1 MPRQQ
6 TPSDDRI
13 ARAAEL
19 RAAGAAR
26 EAVATGPTDAGTG
39 IDRGA
44 TGARADLLACD
55 DVGAV
60 LALPSHPDRCRV
72 AESFENNLMNLLEPE
87 GRFWGLFTPW
97 HADDRNAP
105 QKKNPAFA
113 LFRRPIGPDFE
124 PIWAAKYQRKRL
136 KERKNEVGSMSFARG
151 YRLVPVGPF
160 GPRTAARTTT
170 TITAREENRA
180 SFIMASPRKGTSLL
194 SCFS

>member
-6 TPSDDRI
+6 PPSNDLF

-19 RAAGAAR
+19 RAIGATWDTIIGPTVA
-26 EAVATGPTDAGTG
+26 ATGIGCSDTGT
-39 IDRGA
+39 
-44 TGARADLLACD
+44 RADLLACD
-55 DVGAV
+55 DVADV
-60 LALPSHPDRCRV
+60 RAPHSHVDRCRV
-72 AESFENNLMNLLEPE
+72 AESFENNLMNLLEPD
-87 GRFWGLFTPW
+87 GRMWGRFTPW